1 MQLIVV
7 YETKKNAKTD
17 GFYFNRYLDDVF
29 PSLKGHIKKSAVYS
43 GSKTRYAGALKT
55 IVALQKKYAFLH
67 PNERQEILYC
77 VDTDFGK
84 EGALELNERIAS
96 FCKEHGFRLVWFH
109 RDIEEVFLGER
120 VDKREKVQ
128 RAKRFACDRNGS
140 YLSNAKRF
148 EAKHFVS
155 GNFGSSNLHSVLS
168 QIFPKI

>member
-7 YETKKNAKTD
+7 FETNKNADTD
-17 GFYFNRYLDDVF
+17 RLYFRRYLKDRF
-29 PSLKGHIKKSAVYS
+29 PGSIGTFKETPIYMR
-43 GSKTRYAGALKT
+43 SKTRYADVLKA
-55 IVALQKKYAFLH
+55 IGSRQKEYAFLH

-128 RAKRFACDRNGS
+128 RAKRFACDRSGS
-140 YLSNAKRF
+140 Y
-148 EAKHFVS
+148 
-155 GNFGSSNLHSVLS
+155 
-168 QIFPKI
+168 